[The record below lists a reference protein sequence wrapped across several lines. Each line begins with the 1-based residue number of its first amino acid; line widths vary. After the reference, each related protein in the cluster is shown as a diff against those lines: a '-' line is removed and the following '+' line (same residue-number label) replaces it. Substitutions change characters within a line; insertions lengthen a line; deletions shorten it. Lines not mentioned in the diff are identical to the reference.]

1 MGRRNRNISYRLSL
15 GDVGA
20 IFACVA
26 AGQAISG
33 FATPLY
39 NKIYVAVNDKT
50 IFGFLTLLYYHVLD
64 VKYATIKLSSLWSCR
79 TA

>member
-1 MGRRNRNISYRLSL
+1 MNPPQFWKPWAIS

-26 AGQAISG
+26 AGQALSG

-39 NKIYVAVNDKT
+39 NKIYIAVRIYEKGFT
-50 IFGFLTLLYYHVLD
+50 FVRRQLKSIF
-64 VKYATIKLSSLWSCR
+64 
-79 TA
+79 

>member
-1 MGRRNRNISYRLSL
+1 MIIIFTKIFASK

-33 FATPLY
+33 FATPFY
-39 NKIYVAVNDKT
+39 NKIYQAVIGCNHT
-50 IFGFLTLLYYHVLD
+50 
-64 VKYATIKLSSLWSCR
+64 
-79 TA
+79 

>member
-1 MGRRNRNISYRLSL
+1 MNPPQFWKLWAIS

-26 AGQAISG
+26 AGQALSG

-39 NKIYVAVNDKT
+39 NKIYIAVKMEIIINEK
-50 IFGFLTLLYYHVLD
+50 GFL
-64 VKYATIKLSSLWSCR
+64 KYV
-79 TA
+79 